1 LVAFYDNQPIGM
13 ASLRIND
20 GLELDY
26 TPWLG
31 SIVVDPAFRSMKVG
45 EYLLDSIKNKA
56 GNFTN

>member
-1 LVAFYDNQPIGM
+1 M